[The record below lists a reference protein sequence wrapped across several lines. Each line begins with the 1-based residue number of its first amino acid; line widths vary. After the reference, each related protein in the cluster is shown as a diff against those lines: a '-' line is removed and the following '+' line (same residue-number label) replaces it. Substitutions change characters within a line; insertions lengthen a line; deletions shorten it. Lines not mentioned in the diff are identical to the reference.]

1 MAILTNRSDV
11 IANFVRYHGRQP
23 NAGELAPGG
32 VIEYL
37 TTKAPTQ
44 VEQLLAK
51 DSPITKGDI
60 WSVYQQKQT
69 ARATTGSTSATP
81 PATTAPKEAVD
92 GISAMLTE
100 KYPGLTDTEKQFLTD
115 TFINKDTYTSGKTVP
130 TDQQIAQWTAD
141 AATNAA
147 SDLNPYY
154 TRISGEELA
163 DFKKQMS
170 DIRAKSETF
179 KANEENTY
187 QKTLAN
193 TKQTLRAKGL
203 TFSGTSLKNIGS
215 ESALR
220 NPTGIEGSL
229 QTGRR
234 LDYEDALQGYQQD
247 ASKLATEA
255 ERRLGTAPVAGALSE
270 VGGLAVPTDLSRL
283 AAPIATTSGGYGG
296 TGSMASTIDQE
307 RAKAIEESTQQ
318 RMAQR
323 RLSFS

>member
-81 PATTAPKEAVD
+81 PATTAPKETLDAI
-92 GISAMLTE
+92 GTMLKE
-100 KYPGLTDTEKQFLTD
+100 KYPGLTDTEFNFLTD
-115 TFINKDTYTSGKTVP
+115 TFAKKDTFIGKTAP
-130 TDQQIAQWTAD
+130 TDAEIAQMVSD
-141 AATNAA
+141 EATNAA

-154 TRISGEELA
+154 QRISGEELA

-318 RMAQR
+318 RMTQR